1 MNKKH
6 RATLKAIFDRPDNK
20 NIRWDDFVG
29 MLVELGADVTEKGG
43 SMVGVRLNGRY
54 AVFHRP
60 HPGNLVYL
68 SLLKHIRRYLLE
80 CGIDPQEY

>member
-6 RATLKAIFDRPDNK
+6 RAALQAIFVRPDNK
-20 NIRWDDFVG
+20 NIRWDDYVG
-29 MLVELGADVTEKGG
+29 MLVELGAEVTVKGG
-43 SMVGVRLNGRY
+43 SMVGVRLNGHY

-60 HPGNLVYL
+60 HPGNLFYL